1 MKNKTTEEMIGK
13 KFGRLEVIKFDG
25 NRMIAGASWRM
36 WLCRCECGNEVSVMT
51 NSLTSGNTR
60 SCGCLIKEYN
70 ISKKPDPQ
78 EKRIRRHIQNVWCK
92 IKERCYNPKSNNY
105 RAYGARGIR
114 MCDEWLHDSKAFYK
128 WCLDNGYQI
137 DLEID
142 RIDNNGNYEPSNCQF
157 LTRSENVLKE
167 KRKLTIG
174 GITLRYAELS
184 NIVGCADSY
193 FKNRIL
199 RVGFDKAYIGL
210 FHKLY
215 NIA

>member
-1 MKNKTTEEMIGK
+1 MAHDSEMIGRR
-13 KFGRLEVIKFDG
+13 FGKLTVVSRCGSEKG
-25 NRMIAGASWRM
+25 NGLSRKLWD
-36 WLCRCECGNEVSVMT
+36 CVCDCGKHKIVNT
-51 NSLTSGNTR
+51 RSLTNGHTQ
-60 SCGCLIKEYN
+60 SCGCLAKET
-70 ISKKPDPQ
+70 KRKP
-78 EKRIRRHIQNVWCK
+78 K
-92 IKERCYNPKSNNY
+92 IKTATRKEHIRLRHVWKGIKQRCYNPNHPEYKNY
-105 RAYGARGIR
+105 GGRGIK
-114 MCDEWLHDSKAFYK
+114 MCDEWRNSSKAFIE
-128 WCLDNGYQI
+128 WALNNGYSI
-137 DLEID
+137 GLDVD